1 MGFWR
6 GSWRLNARQ
15 PDVVTLSKTQIDNLG
30 DRLKGDPIQADDLR
44 LLEVFRDS
52 FRPSFEAVRTMMESS
67 LEVPVVGRTKSIV
80 AIVAKLRRDR
90 TRLSTM
96 QDIAG
101 CRILVKTPA
110 QQNELDSRLE
120 TLFVGCG
127 RNDRRT
133 NPSFGYRALHLIVT
147 LNDRPVEIQ
156 VRTELQ
162 HDWAQLS
169 ERLADVFSSDLK
181 YGGGPAEVKQLL
193 LKCSELIADFE
204 SREPKLPRN
213 ALRATVEQRIAQAAY
228 EEDIAALK
236 AYFTNLV
243 QIAQNESGEERT

>member
-1 MGFWR
+1 MTF
-6 GSWRLNARQ
+6 
-15 PDVVTLSKTQIDNLG
+15 SKTQFDNLG
-30 DRLKGDPIQADDLR
+30 NRLKKDPIQPDDLW
-44 LLEVFRDS
+44 LLEAFRDS
-52 FRPSFEAVRTMMESS
+52 FRPSFEAVRAVMESS

-80 AIVAKLRRDR
+80 AIVAKLRRER

-110 QQNELDSRLE
+110 QQNELDSRLK
-120 TLFVGCG
+120 TLFVGCE

-169 ERLADVFSSDLK
+169 ERLADVFGSDLK

-204 SREPKLPRN
+204 SREPFMPRN
-213 ALRATVEQRIAQAAY
+213 ALRSTVEHRIAKTAY
-228 EEDIAALK
+228 EEEAAALR
-236 AYFTNLV
+236 AYFTTLV
-243 QIAQNESGEERT
+243 QIAQNASDEERT